1 MRGVALLGA
10 TGSIG
15 DSTLAVLALHPDRYR
30 LEVVAARRNVARMLE
45 ICRQFAPPLAVLTAP
60 AAAAELRA
68 ALGSAHPTR
77 VLAGRGALEHVVR
90 APAVDVVVAGI
101 VGAAGLESSLAAAR
115 AGKTLLLANKEALV
129 MAGGLFMDAV
139 RRGGATLLPIDSETN
154 AMFQCLPGYRCGE
167 PAAEHG
173 VRRLLLTASGGPFL
187 RTPAADMARA
197 TPEQACAHP
206 RWVMGRKISVDSATL
221 MNKGL
226 EVIESAWLFGLPD
239 SAIEVVVHPQSVVHS
254 LVEYCDG
261 SLLAQLAS
269 PDMRV
274 PIAHALAWPQRQAS
288 GASTL
293 DLFDVARL
301 DFEPPDRARFPC
313 LDLAYRALRAGG
325 TAGAIL
331 NAANEVAVQ
340 AFLDGRLAFGDIAG
354 VVGATLDRLPA
365 VPAGTLET
373 VLAADGAA
381 RRIATSQVQSGC

>member
-15 DSTLAVLALHPDRYR
+15 DSTLSVLALHPDRYR
-30 LEVVAARRNVARMLE
+30 LQVVAARRNVPRMLE
-45 ICRQFAPPLAVLTAP
+45 ICRQFRPPLAVLTEP

-68 ALGSAHPTR
+68 ALGAGQATQ
-77 VLAGRGALEHVVR
+77 VLAGHEVLEQVVR
-90 APAVDVVVAGI
+90 APEVDVVVAGI
-101 VGAAGLESSLAAAR
+101 VGAAGLASSLAAAQ

-129 MAGGLFMDAV
+129 MAGALFMDAV
-139 RRGGATLLPIDSETN
+139 RQGGATLIPIDSETN
-154 AMFQCLPGYRCGE
+154 AMFQCLPAYRCGE
-167 PAAEHG
+167 PAAERG

-187 RTPAADMARA
+187 RTAAADMARA
-197 TPEQACAHP
+197 TPDQACAHP

-226 EVIESAWLFGLPD
+226 EVIESAWLFGLPGN
-239 SAIEVVVHPQSVVHS
+239 AIEVVVHPQSVVHS

-288 GASTL
+288 GAAAL
-293 DLFDVARL
+293 NLFDVARL
-301 DFEPPDRARFPC
+301 DFELPDRARFPC
-313 LDLAYRALRAGG
+313 LDLAYRALRDGG

-331 NAANEVAVQ
+331 NAANEIAVQ
-340 AFLDGRLAFGDIAG
+340 AFLDGRLAFGSIAE
-354 VVGATLDRLPA
+354 VVGASLNAVPA
-365 VPAGTLET
+365 VPAESLET
-373 VLAADGAA
+373 VLAADAAA
-381 RRIATSQVQSGC
+381 RRIAMSQVQSRC

>member
-15 DSTLAVLALHPDRYR
+15 DSTLSVLALHPDRYR
-30 LEVVAARRNVARMLE
+30 LEVVAARRNVPRMLE
-45 ICRQFAPPLAVLTAP
+45 ICRQFRPPLAVLTEP

-68 ALGSAHPTR
+68 ALGAGQATQ
-77 VLAGRGALEHVVR
+77 VLAGHQVLEQVVR
-90 APAVDVVVAGI
+90 AAEVDVVVAGI
-101 VGAAGLESSLAAAR
+101 VGAAGLASSLAAAR

-129 MAGGLFMDAV
+129 MAGPLFMDAV
-139 RRGGATLLPIDSETN
+139 RQGGATLIPIDSETN

-167 PAAEHG
+167 PAAERG

-187 RTPAADMARA
+187 RTAAADMARA
-197 TPEQACAHP
+197 TPDQACAHP

-226 EVIESAWLFGLPD
+226 EVIESAWLFGLPGN
-239 SAIEVVVHPQSVVHS
+239 AIEVVVHPQSVVHS

-274 PIAHALAWPQRQAS
+274 PIAHALAWPERQAS
-288 GASTL
+288 GATAL
-293 DLFDVARL
+293 NLFDVARL

-313 LDLAYRALRAGG
+313 LDLAYRALG
-325 TAGAIL
+325 
-331 NAANEVAVQ
+331 
-340 AFLDGRLAFGDIAG
+340 
-354 VVGATLDRLPA
+354 
-365 VPAGTLET
+365 
-373 VLAADGAA
+373 
-381 RRIATSQVQSGC
+381 

>member
-15 DSTLAVLALHPDRYR
+15 DSTLSVLALHPDRYR
-30 LEVVAARRNVARMLE
+30 LEVATARRNVPRMLE
-45 ICRQFAPPLAVLTAP
+45 ICRQFRPPLAVLTEP
-60 AAAAELRA
+60 TAAAELRA
-68 ALGSAHPTR
+68 ALGAGQATR
-77 VLAGRGALEHVVR
+77 VLAGHQALEQVVR
-90 APAVDVVVAGI
+90 AAEVDVVVAGI
-101 VGAAGLESSLAAAR
+101 VGAAGLESSLAAAQ

-129 MAGGLFMDAV
+129 MAGPLFMDAV
-139 RRGGATLLPIDSETN
+139 RQGGATLIPIDSETN

-167 PAAEHG
+167 PAAERG

-197 TPEQACAHP
+197 TPDQACAHP

-226 EVIESAWLFGLPD
+226 EVIESAWLFGLPGN
-239 SAIEVVVHPQSVVHS
+239 AIEVVVHPQSVVHS

-274 PIAHALAWPQRQAS
+274 PIAHALAWPERQAS
-288 GASTL
+288 GAAAL
-293 DLFDVARL
+293 NLFDVARL

-313 LDLAYRALRAGG
+313 LDLAYRALHAGG
-325 TAGAIL
+325 TACAIL

-340 AFLDGRLAFGDIAG
+340 AFLEGRLAFGSIAE
-354 VVGATLDRLPA
+354 VVGASLDALPA
-365 VPAGTLET
+365 VPAESLET
-373 VLAADGAA
+373 VLAADAAA
-381 RRIATSQVQSGC
+381 RRIATSQVQSRC

>member
-1 MRGVALLGA
+1 MRAVALLGA

-15 DSTLAVLALHPDRYR
+15 DSTLSVLALHPDRYR
-30 LEVVAARRNVARMLE
+30 LEVAAARRNVARMLE
-45 ICRQFAPPLAVLTAP
+45 ICQQFTPPLAVLTEP

-68 ALGSAHPTR
+68 ALGNGHPTR
-77 VLAGRGALEHVVR
+77 VLAGREALAQAVS
-90 APAVDVVVAGI
+90 APGVDVVVAGI

-139 RRGGATLLPIDSETN
+139 RRGGATLIPIDSETN

-167 PAAEHG
+167 PATAHG

-187 RTPAADMARA
+187 RTPAAVMAHA
-197 TPEQACAHP
+197 TPDQACAHP

-288 GASTL
+288 GAATL
-293 DLFDVARL
+293 NLFDVARL
-301 DFEPPDRARFPC
+301 DFEPPDRERFPC
-313 LDLAYRALRAGG
+313 LDLAYRVLRTGG

-340 AFLDGRLAFGDIAG
+340 AFLDDQLAFGNIAD
-354 VVGATLDRLPA
+354 VVRATLDEQPA
-365 VPAGTLET
+365 APADSLDTI
-373 VLAADGAA
+373 LAVDAAA
-381 RRIATSQVQSGC
+381 RRLATSQVQSRC

>member
-1 MRGVALLGA
+1 MRGIALLGA

-15 DSTLAVLALHPDRYR
+15 DNTLSVLALHPDRYR
-30 LEVVAARRNVARMLE
+30 LEAVAARRNVTRMLE
-45 ICRQFAPPLAVLTAP
+45 ICRQFTPPLAVLTEP

-68 ALGSAHPTR
+68 ALGTGHPTV
-77 VLAGRGALEHVVR
+77 VLTGRETLEQVVR
-90 APAVDVVVAGI
+90 APGVDVVVAGI
-101 VGAAGLESSLAAAR
+101 VGAAGLESSLAAAQ

-139 RRGGATLLPIDSETN
+139 RRGGATLIPIDSETN
-154 AMFQCLPGYRCGE
+154 AMFQCLPGYRCGD
-167 PAAEHG
+167 PATGHG

-187 RTPAADMARA
+187 RTPSAEMARA

-274 PIAHALAWPQRQAS
+274 PIAHALAWPERQVS
-288 GASTL
+288 GAAAL
-293 DLFDVARL
+293 NLFDVARL
-301 DFEPPDRARFPC
+301 DFEPPDRVRFPC
-313 LDLAYRALRAGG
+313 LDLAYQALRAGG

-340 AFLDGRLAFGDIAG
+340 AFLEGQLAFGDIAR
-354 VVGATLDRLPA
+354 VVRAALDAQPVTPA
-365 VPAGTLET
+365 DSLAT
-373 VLAADGAA
+373 VLAADSAA
-381 RRIATSQVQSGC
+381 RLIATSLVQSRC

>member
-1 MRGVALLGA
+1 MRGIALLGA

-15 DSTLAVLALHPDRYR
+15 DSTLSVLALHPDRYR
-30 LEVVAARRNVARMLE
+30 LEVATARRNVPRMLE
-45 ICRQFAPPLAVLTAP
+45 ICRQFRPPLAVLTEP

-68 ALGSAHPTR
+68 ALGAGQATE
-77 VLAGRGALEHVVR
+77 VLDGHQVLEQVVR
-90 APAVDVVVAGI
+90 AAEVDVVVAGI
-101 VGAAGLESSLAAAR
+101 VGAAGLVSSLAAAQ

-129 MAGGLFMDAV
+129 MAGPLFMDAV
-139 RRGGATLLPIDSETN
+139 RQGGATLIPIDSETN
-154 AMFQCLPGYRCGE
+154 AMFQCLPAYRCGE
-167 PAAEHG
+167 PAAERG

-197 TPEQACAHP
+197 TPDQACAHP

-226 EVIESAWLFGLPD
+226 EVIESAWLFGLPGN
-239 SAIEVVVHPQSVVHS
+239 AIEVVVHPQSVVHS

-274 PIAHALAWPQRQAS
+274 PIAHALAWPERQAS
-288 GASTL
+288 GATAL
-293 DLFDVARL
+293 NLFDVARL

-313 LDLAYRALRAGG
+313 LDLAYRALHAGG
-325 TAGAIL
+325 TACAIL

-340 AFLDGRLAFGDIAG
+340 AFLEGRLNFGSIAE
-354 VVGATLDRLPA
+354 VVGASLDALPA
-365 VPAGTLET
+365 VPAESLET
-373 VLAADGAA
+373 VMAADAAA
-381 RRIATSQVQSGC
+381 RRIATSQVQSRC

>member
-15 DSTLAVLALHPDRYR
+15 DSTLSVLALHPDRYR
-30 LEVVAARRNVARMLE
+30 LQVVAARRNVPRMLE
-45 ICRQFAPPLAVLTAP
+45 ICRQFRPPLAVLTEP

-68 ALGSAHPTR
+68 ALGAGQATQ
-77 VLAGRGALEHVVR
+77 VLAGHEVLEQVVR
-90 APAVDVVVAGI
+90 APEVDVVVAGI
-101 VGAAGLESSLAAAR
+101 VGAAGLASSLAAAQ

-129 MAGGLFMDAV
+129 MAGALFMDAV
-139 RRGGATLLPIDSETN
+139 RQGGATLIPIDSETN
-154 AMFQCLPGYRCGE
+154 AMFQCLPAYRCGE
-167 PAAEHG
+167 PAAERG

-187 RTPAADMARA
+187 RTAAADMARA
-197 TPEQACAHP
+197 TPDQACAHP

-226 EVIESAWLFGLPD
+226 EVIESAWLFGLPGN
-239 SAIEVVVHPQSVVHS
+239 AIEVVVHPQSVVHS

-288 GASTL
+288 GAAAL
-293 DLFDVARL
+293 NLFDVARL
-301 DFEPPDRARFPC
+301 DFELPDRARFPC
-313 LDLAYRALRAGG
+313 LDLAYRALRDGG

-331 NAANEVAVQ
+331 NAANEIAVQ
-340 AFLDGRLAFGDIAG
+340 AFLDGRLAFGSIAE
-354 VVGATLDRLPA
+354 VVGASLDALPA
-365 VPAGTLET
+365 VPAESLET
-373 VLAADGAA
+373 VLAADAAA
-381 RRIATSQVQSGC
+381 RRIAMSQVQSRC

>member
-30 LEVVAARRNVARMLE
+30 LEVVAARRNVPRMLE
-45 ICRQFAPPLAVLTAP
+45 ICRQFRPPLAVLTEP

-68 ALGSAHPTR
+68 ALGAGQPTR
-77 VLAGRGALEHVVR
+77 VLAGHAALEQAVR
-90 APAVDVVVAGI
+90 APGVDVVVAGI
-101 VGAAGLESSLAAAR
+101 VGAAGLESSLAAAQ

-129 MAGGLFMDAV
+129 MAGDLFMHAV
-139 RRGGATLLPIDSETN
+139 RHGGATLIPIDSETN

-167 PAAEHG
+167 PAAGHG

-187 RTPAADMARA
+187 RTPTADMARV
-197 TPEQACAHP
+197 TPDQACAHP

-226 EVIESAWLFGLPD
+226 EVIESAWLFDLPG

-274 PIAHALAWPQRQAS
+274 PIAHALAWPERQAS
-288 GASTL
+288 GAAAL
-293 DLFDVARL
+293 NLFDVARL

-325 TAGAIL
+325 TACTIL

-340 AFLDGRLAFGDIAG
+340 AFLEGQLAFGDIARI
-354 VVGATLDRLPA
+354 VGATLDTLPGA
-365 VPAGTLET
+365 PADSLET
-373 VLAADGAA
+373 ILTADAAA
-381 RRIATSQVQSGC
+381 RRIATSQVQSRC

>member
-15 DSTLAVLALHPDRYR
+15 DSTLAVLALHPDQYR
-30 LEVVAARRNVARMLE
+30 LEVAAARRNVPRMLE
-45 ICRQFAPPLAVLTAP
+45 ICRQFRPPVAVLTDP
-60 AAAAELRA
+60 EAAAELRR
-68 ALGSAHPTR
+68 ALGDGPTR
-77 VLAGRGALEHVVR
+77 VLTGAAALEQVVR
-90 APAVDVVVAGI
+90 AADVDVVVAGI
-101 VGAAGLESSLAAAR
+101 VGAAGLASSLAAAE

-129 MAGGLFMDAV
+129 MAGPLFMAAV
-139 RRGGATLLPIDSETN
+139 RRGGATLIPIDSETN

-187 RTPAADMARA
+187 RASAADMAGA
-197 TPEQACAHP
+197 TPAQACAHP

-226 EVIESAWLFGLPD
+226 EVIESAWLFALPG

-261 SLLAQLAS
+261 SVLAQLAS

-274 PIAHALAWPQRQAS
+274 PIAHGLAWPRRHRS
-288 GASTL
+288 GAGTL
-293 DLFDVARL
+293 SLFDVARL
-301 DFEPPDRARFPC
+301 DFEPPDRSRFPC
-313 LDLAYRALRAGG
+313 LDLAYQALDTGG
-325 TAGAIL
+325 TAGAVL

-340 AFLDGRLAFGDIAG
+340 AFLDSRLGFTGIAA
-354 VVGATLDRLPA
+354 VVDHTLNALSAAPA
-365 VPAGTLET
+365 DSLDAI
-373 VLAADGAA
+373 LAADGAA
-381 RRIATSQVQSGC
+381 RRIALAKVTAQC

>member
-30 LEVVAARRNVARMLE
+30 LEVAAARRNVPRMLE
-45 ICRQFAPPLAVLTAP
+45 ICRQFRPQVAVLTDVE
-60 AAAAELRA
+60 AADELRR
-68 ALGSAHPTR
+68 ALGTGTTT
-77 VLAGRGALEHVVR
+77 VLAGQAALEQVVR
-90 APAVDVVVAGI
+90 AAEVDVVVAGI
-101 VGAAGLESSLAAAR
+101 VGAAGLASSLAAAE

-129 MAGGLFMDAV
+129 MAGPLFMAAV
-139 RRGGATLLPIDSETN
+139 RRGGATLIPIDSETN
-154 AMFQCLPGYRCGE
+154 AMFQCLPDYRCGE
-167 PAAEHG
+167 PAAERG

-187 RTPAADMARA
+187 RTSAADLAGV
-197 TPEQACAHP
+197 TPDQACAHP

-226 EVIESAWLFGLPD
+226 EVIESAWLFDLPG

-261 SLLAQLAS
+261 SVLAQLAS

-274 PIAHALAWPQRQAS
+274 PIAHALAWPQRHGS
-288 GASTL
+288 GAGTL
-293 DLFDVARL
+293 SLFDVARL

-313 LDLAYRALRAGG
+313 LDLAYRALEAAG
-325 TAGAIL
+325 TSCAVL

-340 AFLDGRLAFGDIAG
+340 AFLDGRLGFAG
-354 VVGATLDRLPA
+354 IPAVVDATLQALPGE
-365 VPAGTLET
+365 PAGSLDAI
-373 VLAADGAA
+373 LAADAAA
-381 RRIATSQVQSGC
+381 RRIARTQVTSRC

>member
-15 DSTLAVLALHPDRYR
+15 DSTLSVLALHPDRYR
-30 LEVVAARRNVARMLE
+30 LEVVAARRNVARMQE
-45 ICRQFAPPLAVLTAP
+45 ICRQFTPPVAVLTEP

-77 VLAGRGALEHVVR
+77 VLAGREALEHVVR
-90 APAVDVVVAGI
+90 TPAVDVVVAGI

-167 PAAEHG
+167 PAAEHC

-293 DLFDVARL
+293 NLFDVARL

-313 LDLAYRALRAGG
+313 LDLAYQALRAGG

-340 AFLDGRLAFGDIAG
+340 AFLEGRLAFGDITG
-354 VVGATLDRLPA
+354 VIGATLDRLPA
-365 VPAGTLET
+365 MPAGTLET
-373 VLAADGAA
+373 VLAADDAA
-381 RRIATSQVQSGC
+381 RRIATSQVQFRC

>member
-15 DSTLAVLALHPDRYR
+15 DSTLAVLALHPHQYR
-30 LEVVAARRNVARMLE
+30 LEVAAARRNVPRMLD
-45 ICRQFAPPLAVLTAP
+45 ICRQFGPPVAVLTDP
-60 AAAAELRA
+60 EAAAELSRQ
-68 ALGSAHPTR
+68 LGDGPTR
-77 VLAGRGALEHVVR
+77 VLAGPAALEQVVRGAE
-90 APAVDVVVAGI
+90 VDVVVAGI
-101 VGAAGLESSLAAAR
+101 VGAAGLRSSLAAAE

-129 MAGGLFMDAV
+129 MAGPLFMAAV
-139 RRGGATLLPIDSETN
+139 QRGGATLIPIDSETN

-187 RTPAADMARA
+187 RRPAAELAGV
-197 TPEQACAHP
+197 TPDEACAHP

-226 EVIESAWLFGLPD
+226 EVIESAWLFDLPG

-274 PIAHALAWPQRQAS
+274 PIAHALAWPQRHGS
-288 GASTL
+288 GARTL

-313 LDLAYRALRAGG
+313 LDLAYQALAAGG
-325 TAGAIL
+325 TAGAVL

-340 AFLDGRLAFGDIAG
+340 AFLDGRLGFTGIAA
-354 VVGATLDRLPA
+354 VVDATLDALPA
-365 VPAGTLET
+365 VPADSLDAI
-373 VLAADGAA
+373 LAADGAA
-381 RRIATSQVQSGC
+381 RRVALAKVTTPC

>member
-15 DSTLAVLALHPDRYR
+15 DSTLSVLALHPDRYR
-30 LEVVAARRNVARMLE
+30 LEVAAARRNVTRMLE
-45 ICRQFAPPLAVLTAP
+45 ICQQFAPPLAVLTEP
-60 AAAAELRA
+60 GAAAQLRA
-68 ALGSAHPTR
+68 ALGSAHPTQ
-77 VLAGRGALEHVVR
+77 VLAGREALEQAVR
-90 APAVDVVVAGI
+90 APGVDVVVAGI
-101 VGAAGLESSLAAAR
+101 VGAAGLESSLAAAQ

-139 RRGGATLLPIDSETN
+139 RRGGATLIPIDSETN
-154 AMFQCLPGYRCGE
+154 AMFQCLPAYRCGE

-197 TPEQACAHP
+197 TPDQACAHP

-288 GASTL
+288 GVAAL
-293 DLFDVARL
+293 NLFDVARL

-340 AFLDGRLAFGDIAG
+340 AFLEGRLAFGGIAG
-354 VVGATLDRLPA
+354 VVGATLDALPA
-365 VPAGTLET
+365 VVADSLET
-373 VLAADGAA
+373 VLAADHAA
-381 RRIATSQVQSGC
+381 RRIATSQVQSRC